1 MKTPEEIKRGLK
13 LCSHE
18 GHGEEIICEHC
29 PYDSNSCAV
38 LICTRRLSAD
48 ALAYIQQL
56 ETENHQLL
64 TKAQQL
70 ESTISQVSK
79 ALCGKENATLK
90 ELLQAADQL
99 KARAPTIEAEP
110 VRHGR
115 WEWIINWGCTA
126 YLEPIEPYD
135 AGWGCS
141 VCGIDLMRY
150 LQSHYP
156 DIPSYLECA
165 CEEMPTL
172 ERCPCCGAE
181 MNAKDIDVP
190 GKICPATKLPCC
202 DCVPGTPCAKMDGG
216 SK

>member
-1 MKTPEEIKRGLK
+1 MKTPEEIKKGLT

-48 ALAYIQQL
+48 ALTFIQQL

-99 KARAPTIEAEP
+99 KTRGLRWISVEERLPEAGNYVLCFCEDEDGYEWHT
-110 VRHGR
+110 VGR
-115 WEWIINWGCTA
+115 VQCWDDKW
-126 YLEPIEPYD
+126 
-135 AGWGCS
+135 
-141 VCGIDLMRY
+141 DL
-150 LQSHYP
+150 
-156 DIPSYLECA
+156 
-165 CEEMPTL
+165 
-172 ERCPCCGAE
+172 
-181 MNAKDIDVP
+181 DIDTDHEYREKV
-190 GKICPATKLPCC
+190 THWMQLPEPPKE
-202 DCVPGTPCAKMDGG
+202 DDHAAD
-216 SK
+216 